1 MDLRIRKYLSKAQTN
16 KDLVSLKKAYDLI
29 RVSDLTVSDCGYNH
43 YEFCLLCA
51 EQSLQLGCR
60 NIAQDCIMMFMNG
73 KPPANQL
80 LGRAYLCQAQLVSQ
94 HNTTKVKDLD
104 KAVMWYLKAIEFAK
118 VKPRYHFLVY
128 NASQLYLQTVRLFL
142 RPGQRQHLVSSL
154 TQVVKALEEI
164 QEPDHKWRAEL
175 MLQLIVCLCDA
186 GKEQEAADFA
196 KVTSDFIKSHKVEV
210 YPRLFTIQVRH
221 NLIDESDMLNI
232 KNPKLLMIYKI
243 EKLKRMVE
251 ANKMKKDDFVTLKE
265 TLLLLTSDSQ
275 NCSPSPKAQSS
286 SPPPESQ
293 SFSPLPKA
301 QSSSPSLEAQS
312 SSPPPEAQSSSP
324 PPESQSFSP
333 PPKAQTSSPPPESQ
347 SFSPLPKAQSSSPSL
362 EAQSSSPPPEAQSS
376 SPPPES
382 QSFSPP
388 PKAQTSSPPPESQSF
403 SPPSKAQSSSPTPKA
418 HSSSSPPE
426 AQISSPPLESQSFSP
441 PPKAQS
447 SSPQPEVQSS
457 SPLLDPKSSSP
468 PPKAQSSGPQ
478 HDVQNSIPLLDPRSS
493 SPLPEAQSSS
503 PPPNAQSSGPQHD
516 VQSSSP
522 PLDPKSSSSPP
533 EVQSSSS
540 PSDPQSSSPPPK
552 TQSYGPQHDVQS
564 SSPPLDPKSSSS
576 PPEVQS
582 SSPPPESQSS
592 SPPPDHQSSSPPA
605 NIDSS
610 GPVLDHSSYI
620 SLTDRIDFLLEL
632 AFLSL
637 QLEQH
642 QVMSDCLMWL
652 RNTDLTVRQRIMMEC
667 LQCCC
672 DLSKQRDRIE
682 NHPRP
687 SVELNVV
694 RRLDALLQTALRD
707 RDARVI
713 QTVCVAQW
721 NTCLPLLKPNLR
733 KKIKKPLS
741 SLARA
746 LEGIDSSML
755 DVLCEIHA
763 DLADIEEE
771 DDRLEAAMKHVERAL
786 QLDQKGLYTEHLSF
800 TLHLLQLRSSPHITP
815 KRPEERAAQLIQQ
828 TRDAQ
833 GCGTNRPLLVSA
845 GITLAPDAFRMVLDA
860 DNTMKGTEAQGH
872 LAQLAAKAQN
882 YTACVQKVEGHLI
895 GLDKNSDDRERVKLW
910 ALLAKTAWKYEVYD
924 VCRAACRFCLLYD
937 DGRWKNSRKERPV
950 KRKRTQEKTETDVLR
965 LLAEVNFINAEVTV
979 LKLHSEGVELNA
991 SPVPPEDKLSPEDDV
1006 HWTLYSDWIK
1016 DLSAYA
1022 TANFLRGAELGAELN
1037 EAWLVANVA
1046 VKLWSYNR
1054 WLLAS
1059 KGHRLLLP
1067 TYSRLLEFH
1076 RQTGGAGDV
1085 DSLVLL
1091 CDAVAQGLI
1100 TPAHADQEPDDNEK
1114 KVTQLPDK
1122 KAKKGRG
1129 KAVEK
1134 SSSANG
1140 LQFDAMEDA
1149 KKALEVCDYALLMSN
1164 GNTEPVSIDVRKQ
1177 LISTWVKVKLLL
1189 QQQIGQELNISDQ
1202 SQNKAVTAMSRVLV
1216 GVEMLHCNTN
1226 TKLMK
1231 FTVPSLSV
1239 LVQMAQDC
1247 QWSSSIVE
1255 LYVWT
1260 QLALFAHQ
1268 TLDHDIIM
1276 TCTHN
1281 ALQMEQT
1288 AINSLNMSPYAL
1300 FDVHSVQEMLC
1311 SAACVRGLSLI
1322 HEVSVVDSSRYMT
1335 GLEALQ
1341 SSVSYAEQ
1349 TGTWCLCM
1357 RAVCYYW
1364 NACVPLLNTRQ
1375 NRGQLKKTLELIL
1388 QAVRNI
1394 YTKHVTGTQSK
1405 MVSKVKRTRALIH
1418 PPDFTSFGISG
1429 NDLKVWSSMYIA
1441 LFHVFADDENL
1452 RRGLQVL
1459 DEAIKVMPPSTH
1471 RLVVFKQR
1479 VLVKAQ
1485 LGESIVLDM
1494 KQISDEDELMCSR
1507 LWHRVALCVK
1517 NKQQKLMCYQNAI
1530 TALKDPSY
1538 QWQKVELLL
1547 EFGEWLYFTHFP
1559 ETDARLQIDWA
1570 IDTLMFTKTDSKLT
1584 SDAVDADEVNPHGLK
1599 MNTVESGVCL
1609 YDVRE
1614 IRRLEG
1620 LIRAHTMLALMEERS
1635 SPKHWQYLLMAFSFT
1650 RHIWKVSIET
1660 AQEVMKEKLRNR
1672 SAAAISSSSRKD
1684 KGRPDEK
1691 KLKQSSTVEVKPRD
1705 EAPEVCLPISPE
1717 QWAQFECPEE
1727 VRQVFCYDSGPYSI
1741 NSANICMQSRTLFYL
1756 DVLVRELESA
1766 GLIPLTFVPLH
1777 LAEVIA
1783 HDLIQNKNQSGLY
1796 RLRIIKN
1803 CYELGFKSPY
1813 CERLQ
1818 SFTQFSEEEQTHGR
1832 KTIITQ
1838 RNKSQSDSNL
1848 RDETSV
1854 DEGDVNR
1861 SRLGVCDVCLEKA
1874 DICLTMNLH
1883 ESTKVLLTRVQLLA
1897 EEQGD
1902 QRSLAKSLQLQA
1914 VLANQEQ
1921 RYSDALVLLQ
1931 QAQELGGEETFWY
1944 ELIQTLLT
1952 AVAGRGVPDAHHQV
1966 CEITDQACRSFRS
1979 VLEQRQNR
1987 AGVLC
1992 FFIASLETR
2001 CAVLRRHL
2009 LCPDGPASPLSDSTL
2024 VMMTSV
2030 CVTLKHTASTL
2041 LQLGYR
2047 TCTADVTL
2055 EHANTLRILSVQTV
2069 NEEEKQRHLLDAFY
2083 LIQSAVSLHEDVVFT
2098 VLNLLPPHQSGWYDL
2113 PVMRACVR
2121 LRLAFADLALMM
2133 LEIQSAEEKR
2143 RAITRDMMTSE
2154 ERAVEEFIRSSSH
2167 LTDLQTEWVG
2177 VGQSLSQV
2185 ILTHL
2190 TAVNSLSIN
2199 CMETRA
2205 RSLAMMGR
2213 CLRYLAHQQDPL
2225 YSSTLWNEPI
2235 TDNHS
2240 VKRTQSE
2247 EEKEEEHKTQ
2257 RKQNYT
2263 DNKHSAELQ
2272 NRRKAA
2278 QYLLAQSSE
2287 MLVQSVT
2294 LSLQHNLL
2302 QLIPGVCSD
2311 LLECHGQFDTST
2323 SGQYL
2328 ALLQSSVWCNEM
2340 SSGQHAVNSDVSE
2353 SDLRRNLI
2361 FSSDHRSSA
2370 VLAAVRQEH
2379 AGLFQVRSHPTINP
2393 NHMRILS
2400 EMPPN
2405 MKIFL
2410 LQHSDDGSV
2419 LYGGFYEKVKTAET
2433 PKGKSVNSIGGLICS
2448 KVVKVSVQHSDLLQ
2462 LHKHLQDYKLVDVRT
2477 NSHQTSDDVCR
2488 ETEHTDEDVDSVFR
2502 SLINAMEDYLH
2513 PVLSQFNFSCL
2524 RVCSSSVRVAPDKP
2538 QSETDE
2544 SLVILADRMLSDLP
2558 LESLSALQVNG
2569 IGRVSRDFSLQ
2580 VLHERLQTDEAVRV

>member
-29 RVSDLTVSDCGYNH
+29 RVSDLTVSDCGYDH

-94 HNTTKVKDLD
+94 HNTTKVDLD

-118 VKPRYHFLVY
+118 VKPRYHFLVF

-175 MLQLIVCLCDA
+175 MLELIVCLCDA
-186 GKEQEAADFA
+186 GKKQEAADFA

-210 YPRLFTIQVRH
+210 NPRLFTIQVRH
-221 NLIDESDMLNI
+221 NLIDESNMLKI

-243 EKLKRMVE
+243 EKLKRTVE
-251 ANKMKKDDFVTLKE
+251 ASEMKRDDFVTLKE
-265 TLLLLTSDSQ
+265 TLLLLTSDTQNFSLSPKGQRSSPPHEGQSSSTPLEAQSSSPQPNPQSSSPQPNPQSSSPPPEAQSSGASPEAQSYGLQPDSQ
-275 NCSPSPKAQSS
+275 SSSLPLKAQSYGPPSEAKSSSPPLDPKSSSPLPESQSSSPPVEAQNSSPFPDPKSTSPPPEAQSSSPQPEVQSSSPPLDPKSSSPSPEAHSSSPPPNSQSSSPPPKAQSS
-286 SPPPESQ
+286 SPPSDP
-293 SFSPLPKA
+293 
-301 QSSSPSLEAQS
+301 QSSSPSPEAQS

-324 PPESQSFSP
+324 P
-333 PPKAQTSSPPPESQ
+333 
-347 SFSPLPKAQSSSPSL
+347 L
-362 EAQSSSPPPEAQSS
+362 EA
-376 SPPPES
+376 
-382 QSFSPP
+382 
-388 PKAQTSSPPPESQSF
+388 K
-403 SPPSKAQSSSPTPKA
+403 
-418 HSSSSPPE
+418 
-426 AQISSPPLESQSFSP
+426 
-441 PPKAQS
+441 
-447 SSPQPEVQSS
+447 
-457 SPLLDPKSSSP
+457 
-468 PPKAQSSGPQ
+468 
-478 HDVQNSIPLLDPRSS
+478 N
-493 SPLPEAQSSS
+493 
-503 PPPNAQSSGPQHD
+503 
-516 VQSSSP
+516 SSP

-533 EVQSSSS
+533 ESQRSSPPPESQCSSPPPDPKSSGPLLEAQSSSPPPKAQS
-540 PSDPQSSSPPPK
+540 SIHAPDPQSSSPPPV
-552 TQSYGPQHDVQS
+552 P
-564 SSPPLDPKSSSS
+564 
-576 PPEVQS
+576 QS
-582 SSPPPESQSS
+582 SSPPPEPQSS
-592 SPPPDHQSSSPPA
+592 SPPP
-605 NIDSS
+605 NTDSS
-610 GPVLDHSSYI
+610 CPVLDHSSYI

-652 RNTDLTVRQRIMMEC
+652 RHTDVTVSQRIMMEC

-682 NHPRP
+682 NYSRP
-687 SVELNVV
+687 SVELQMSVV
-694 RRLDALLQTALRD
+694 RRLDALLQTALRE

-721 NTCLPLLKPNLR
+721 NTCLPLLKPNFR

-746 LEGIDSSML
+746 LESIDSSML

-763 DLADIEEE
+763 ELADIEEE

-786 QLDQKGLYTEHLSF
+786 QLDQRGLYTEHLSF

-833 GCGTNRPLLVSA
+833 GCGTNRPLLISA

-860 DNTMKGTEAQGH
+860 DNTMKGSEAQGH
-872 LAQLAAKAQN
+872 LAQLADKAQH

-937 DGRWKNSRKERPV
+937 DGRWKNSNDLRGRERQA

-965 LLAEVNFINAEVTV
+965 LLAEVHLINAEVTV

-991 SPVPPEDKLSPEDDV
+991 SPVPPEDKLSPEDDA

-1059 KGHRLLLP
+1059 RGHRLLLP

-1076 RQTGGAGDV
+1076 RQTGCAGDV

-1100 TPAHADQEPDDNEK
+1100 TSAHADQEPDDNEK

-1129 KAVEK
+1129 KAAEK

-1149 KKALEVCDYALLMSN
+1149 KKALEICDYALRMSN

-1177 LISTWVKVKLLL
+1177 LISTWVKVKQLL
-1189 QQQIGQELNISDQ
+1189 QQQIGQELNIRDQ
-1202 SQNKAVTAMSRVLV
+1202 SENKAVTAMSRVLV

-1239 LVQMAQDC
+1239 LVQMTQDC

-1255 LYVWT
+1255 LHVWT

-1281 ALQMEQT
+1281 ALQLEQT

-1311 SAACVRGLSLI
+1311 SAACVRGLSMI
-1322 HEVSVVDSSRYMT
+1322 HEVSVVDSSRYMM

-1349 TGTWCLCM
+1349 TGSWCLCM

-1394 YTKHVTGTQSK
+1394 YTKHVTGSQSK

-1418 PPDFTSFGISG
+1418 PPDFTSVGISD

-1459 DEAIKVMPPSTH
+1459 DEAVKVIPPSTH

-1494 KQISDEDELMCSR
+1494 KQICDENELMCSR

-1559 ETDARLQIDWA
+1559 ETDARLQIDRA
-1570 IDTLMFTKTDSKLT
+1570 IDTLMFTNTDSKQT
-1584 SDAVDADEVNPHGLK
+1584 AEDAVDADEVDPHGLR
-1599 MNTVESGVCL
+1599 MNIVESGVCL
-1609 YDVRE
+1609 SDVRE

-1620 LIRAHTMLALMEERS
+1620 LIRAHTLLALMEERS
-1635 SPKHWQYLLMAFSFT
+1635 SPKHRQYLLVAFSFT
-1650 RHIWKVSIET
+1650 RHIWKVSIDT

-1684 KGRPDEK
+1684 KGRADEK

-1717 QWAQFECPEE
+1717 QWAQFECPDE
-1727 VRQVFCYDSGPYSI
+1727 VRQFFCYDSGPYSI
-1741 NSANICMQSRTLFYL
+1741 NNTNICMQSRTLFYL

-1766 GLIPLTFVPLH
+1766 GLIPLTFIPLH

-1813 CERLQ
+1813 SERLQ
-1818 SFTQFSEEEQTHGR
+1818 SFTQVSEEEQTQSR
-1832 KTIITQ
+1832 KTIITP
-1838 RNKSQSDSNL
+1838 RNKSQYDSNM
-1848 RDETSV
+1848 RDEMSV

-1861 SRLGVCDVCLEKA
+1861 RNLSICDVCLEIA
-1874 DICLTMNLH
+1874 DVCLTMNLH
-1883 ESTKVLLTRVQLLA
+1883 ESAKVLLTRVQLLA

-1921 RYSDALVLLQ
+1921 RYSDAIVLLE

-1952 AVAGRGVPDAHHQV
+1952 SVAGRGVPDAHHQV

-1992 FFIASLETR
+1992 FFITSLETR
-2001 CAVLRRHL
+2001 SALLRRHL
-2009 LCPDGPASPLSDSTL
+2009 LCPDGPASSLSDSSL

-2030 CVTLKHTASTL
+2030 CVTLKHTATTL
-2041 LQLGYR
+2041 LQLGYK
-2047 TCTADVTL
+2047 TCAADVTL

-2083 LIQSAVSLHEDVVFT
+2083 LIQSAVSLHEDVAFN
-2098 VLNLLPPHQSGWYDL
+2098 VLNLLPPHQSGWCDL

-2121 LRLAFADLALMM
+2121 LKLALADLALMM

-2167 LTDLQTEWVG
+2167 LTDLQKEWIG

-2213 CLRYLAHQQDPL
+2213 CLRYFSYQQDPL
-2225 YSSTLWNEPI
+2225 NSSTLWDKPI
-2235 TDNHS
+2235 TENHS
-2240 VKRTQSE
+2240 MKRTQSE

-2257 RKQNYT
+2257 LKPNDT
-2263 DNKHSAELQ
+2263 DNKHSSELQ

-2328 ALLQSSVWCNEM
+2328 ALLQSSVWCTRM
-2340 SSGQHAVNSDVSE
+2340 SSGQHAVNSDVNE
-2353 SDLRRNLI
+2353 SDLRTNLI
-2361 FSSDHRSSA
+2361 FPSDHRSSA
-2370 VLAAVRQEH
+2370 VLAAVRREH

-2393 NHMRILS
+2393 NHMRILG

-2405 MKIFL
+2405 MKILL

-2462 LHKHLQDYKLVDVRT
+2462 LHKHLQDYKHVDVRT
-2477 NSHQTSDDVCR
+2477 NSHQTTDDACR
-2488 ETEHTDEDVDSVFR
+2488 ETEHTDEDVDAVFR
-2502 SLINAMEDYLH
+2502 SLVNATEDYLH
-2513 PVLSQFNFSCL
+2513 PVLSQFNFSCIS
-2524 RVCSSSVRVAPDKP
+2524 VCSSSVRGAPDKP